1 MSLDTNNDV
10 DTNCDITLT
19 PLYHIDEPLL
29 KSIDINKNN
38 NYDKNNSNNNN
49 TTTTKKNEFTLNL
62 DVNND

>member
-19 PLYHIDEPLL
+19 PLYHDEPLL

-49 TTTTKKNEFTLNL
+49 TTTKKNEFTVNL